1 MPYYY
6 DNHHWNNHDLTR
18 QLAHRLSRESRYT
31 GHPTQYIV
39 NEGRMTVDNKVLRHS
54 NAVIY
59 NAPGSSLRLSP
70 SRQTSTM
77 RSRSTSYYV
86 PDSSW
91 SSSIHTCR
99 GCHERREIYFGG
111 YCHDCNSMRLVSSP
125 RESYRQRYHDYRY
138 LAPAPERRS
147 LGWY

>member
-1 MPYYY
+1 MPHYY
-6 DNHHWNNHDLTR
+6 DDHHWNHELTR
-18 QLAHRLSRESRYT
+18 NLAHRLSRESRHN

-39 NEGRMTVDNKVLRHS
+39 NEGRMTVDHKVLRHS

-70 SRQTSTM
+70 SRQTSSM
-77 RSRSTSYYV
+77 RTRSTSYYA
-86 PDSSW
+86 PESSW

-99 GCHERREIYFGG
+99 GCRERREIYFGG

-125 RESYRQRYHDYRY
+125 REIYGQRYRDYRY
-138 LAPAPERRS
+138 LPPAPERRS
-147 LGWY
+147 LAWH